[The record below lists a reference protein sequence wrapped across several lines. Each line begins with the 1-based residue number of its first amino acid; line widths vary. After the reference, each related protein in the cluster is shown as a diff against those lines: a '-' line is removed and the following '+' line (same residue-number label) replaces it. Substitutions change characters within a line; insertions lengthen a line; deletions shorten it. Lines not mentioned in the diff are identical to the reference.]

1 MDQFSIQIFAVIHQI
16 PQGKVTSYGVVA
28 KLAGYPGYARQVGK
42 VLSRLPKDTQL
53 PWFRVLNSQGQISL
67 KGDSL
72 QRQAEK
78 LKKEGIEVSESGKV
92 KLKLYQWQP

>member
-16 PQGKVTSYGVVA
+16 PQGKVTSYGAVA
-28 KLAGYPGYARQVGK
+28 KLAGYPGYARHVGK

-78 LKKEGIEVSESGKV
+78 LKEDGVEVSESGKV
-92 KLKLYQWQP
+92 KMRVYQWQP

>member
-16 PQGKVTSYGVVA
+16 PQGKVTSYGAVA
-28 KLAGYPGYARQVGK
+28 KLAGYPGYARHVGK

-67 KGDSL
+67 TGDSL
-72 QRQAEK
+72 ERQAEK
-78 LKKEGIEVSESGKV
+78 LKEEGVEVSDSGKV
-92 KLKLYQWQP
+92 KMRVYQWQP